1 MYKIILSALALL
13 IFLSCK
19 NHSQNH
25 SKDIFNAIVTFKDT
39 IYDFRSSNHDSKIK
53 SYIFEYTN
61 IGDVPAVILNVN
73 PSCKCTSAEYTN
85 EPVMP
90 GKKGKVTVTYD
101 GNNDNAGYFNKS
113 VTVRF
118 NSEEKHVLK
127 IRGTNK

>member
-19 NHSQNH
+19 NQSQNH

-39 IYDFRSSNHDSKIK
+39 IYDFRSSNLDSKIK

-73 PSCKCTSAEYTN
+73 PSCKCTSAEYTK

-118 NSEEKHVLK
+118 NSEVKHVLK